1 MLLSLPIL
9 EMELHFE
16 LQHIWGIT
24 REREEQLQSA
34 ESLITPVMTVR
45 NVRVGRKGFALAQ
58 NTHSNFP
65 LAFSPQRHGP
75 HAPKSPGEIFFF

>member
-1 MLLSLPIL
+1 
-9 EMELHFE
+9 MELHFE
-16 LQHIWGIT
+16 IQHIWGIT

-58 NTHSNFP
+58 NTHSHFP
-65 LAFSPQRHGP
+65 LALSHQRHEP
-75 HAPKSPGEIFFF
+75 HAPKSRGEIFFFFFCNYKF